1 VQRFAICV
9 SDRAARVS
17 PRVLSLSAP
26 LAAAWKRCG
35 HMAAVACDA
44 QFEGMSLSRYRIRYR
59 PVRTGQFEE
68 SYPELAPLLAT
79 PCDFVIYY
87 KSLRTLPAHEGWD
100 MR

>member
-1 VQRFAICV
+1 
-9 SDRAARVS
+9 
-17 PRVLSLSAP
+17 
-26 LAAAWKRCG
+26 
-35 HMAAVACDA
+35 MAAVACDA
-44 QFEGMSLSRYRIRYR
+44 QFEGMSLSRSRISYR
-59 PVRTGQFEE
+59 PVADRAVRGELSRARPEFEE